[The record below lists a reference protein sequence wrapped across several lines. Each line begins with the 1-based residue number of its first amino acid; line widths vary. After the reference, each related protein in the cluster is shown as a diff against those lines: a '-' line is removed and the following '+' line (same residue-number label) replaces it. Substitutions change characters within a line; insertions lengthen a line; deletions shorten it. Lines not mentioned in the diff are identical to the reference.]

1 MGIPFWINLVL
12 ELVSL
17 LAFPTLIG
25 TRIMFANKVSSVL
38 LCVLGLDVF
47 YLVHEGS
54 DKMREMRNNDPMSK
68 KLTLRL

>member
-1 MGIPFWINLVL
+1 
-12 ELVSL
+12 
-17 LAFPTLIG
+17 
-25 TRIMFANKVSSVL
+25 MFANKVSSVL